1 VVGAHSP
8 IVPISATSIIRLVK
22 MMATKRMSV
31 AIAPAYRGA
40 MSSEILL
47 NALPKKATS
56 VQPWHDDLRPANN
69 QSPRN

>member
-1 VVGAHSP
+1 
-8 IVPISATSIIRLVK
+8 
-22 MMATKRMSV
+22 MSV
-31 AIAPAYRGA
+31 AIAPAHRGA

-47 NALPKKATS
+47 TALPKKATS